1 MSLKKIIIFYPS
13 FEKGGVEIILVNLI
27 DFFLKKRINVTLIS
41 SNFPK
46 KFSKNKLFNYRE
58 FKPLKSIFPAR
69 LSRAFS
75 ASSLLLDELNKSD
88 SDNTIVFSLQSSS
101 ISILISKIFGF
112 KIIVRNAEDPI
123 YSTYYADNKVL
134 ALIAI
139 VSKFLTYNFANGII
153 TNSIGSKRSLSK
165 FIFSNKITSIY
176 NPYIKDKFKIK
187 SKTKRKNV
195 ILSVGR
201 LTKQKDFQT
210 LIKAFSLVNKKIK
223 NHKLIIIGDGEKKNE

>member
-1 MSLKKIIIFYPS
+1 M
-13 FEKGGVEIILVNLI
+13 
-27 DFFLKKRINVTLIS
+27 
-41 SNFPK
+41 
-46 KFSKNKLFNYRE
+46 
-58 FKPLKSIFPAR
+58 
-69 LSRAFS
+69 
-75 ASSLLLDELNKSD
+75 DELNKSD
-88 SDNTIVFSLQSSS
+88 TNNTIVFSLQSSS
-101 ISILISKIFGF
+101 ISILLAKIFGF

-153 TNSIGSKRSLSK
+153 TNSIGSKKSLSK

-210 LIKAFSLVNKKIK
+210 LIKAFNLVNKKIK
-223 NHKLIIIGDGEKKNE
+223 NYKLIIIGDGEKMN